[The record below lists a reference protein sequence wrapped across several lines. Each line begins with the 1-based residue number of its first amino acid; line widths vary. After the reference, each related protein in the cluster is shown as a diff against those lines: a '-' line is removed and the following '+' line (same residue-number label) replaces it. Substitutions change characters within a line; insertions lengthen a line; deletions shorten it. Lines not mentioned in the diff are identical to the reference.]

1 VIVRLSNVGRL
12 LERRDSDPPA
22 GANRNGLAPRA
33 VLMVDSG
40 AAGGD
45 ADLHLLPVANR
56 PVILRV
62 LDAFGEAGVHEVAVA
77 VDPRL
82 ARQTREVLESDQAWP
97 FDLTYLTP
105 AGGGSLIDA
114 VTASSQ
120 CAHDTPLLLHWA
132 CGLFKASLGSLLG
145 GATVGPLDAVLLV
158 DRPRADAPVAD
169 LAWRRLAAATGRPS
183 PASGGLAGVA
193 LLGGR
198 APDVARS
205 LGPSRGSDL
214 DVLALVERMARL
226 GGRVRALPADACWR
240 YTGAADSALDLNR
253 FLLSDLVAESPE
265 PESPEAIVQGP
276 VQMDS
281 SAVLERATVRGP
293 VVIGARARL
302 IDAWIGPYTSIGED
316 VCVEGAEIENSILLG
331 GTRISHLDQRLEAS
345 VVGPDATV
353 CRDFRLPRA
362 LRLRV
367 GDGATVA
374 LT

>member
-1 VIVRLSNVGRL
+1 
-12 LERRDSDPPA
+12 
-22 GANRNGLAPRA
+22 
-33 VLMVDSG
+33 
-40 AAGGD
+40 
-45 ADLHLLPVANR
+45 
-56 PVILRV
+56 
-62 LDAFGEAGVHEVAVA
+62 
-77 VDPRL
+77 
-82 ARQTREVLESDQAWP
+82 
-97 FDLTYLTP
+97 
-105 AGGGSLIDA
+105 
-114 VTASSQ
+114 
-120 CAHDTPLLLHWA
+120 
-132 CGLFKASLGSLLG
+132 
-145 GATVGPLDAVLLV
+145 
-158 DRPRADAPVAD
+158 
-169 LAWRRLAAATGRPS
+169 
-183 PASGGLAGVA
+183 VA
-193 LLGGR
+193 LL
-198 APDVARS
+198 ASRS
-205 LGPSRGSDL
+205 SA
-214 DVLALVERMARL
+214 VLALVERMAQL

-302 IDAWIGPYTSIGED
+302 IDAWVGPYTSIGEG

-362 LRLRV
+362 LRLCV
-367 GDGATVA
+367 GDGATVS